1 MGSASLT
8 ARKKSI
14 MSVVRICVVLGTR
27 PEIIKLSPVIRE
39 CEKKK
44 FPFFIVHTNQ
54 HYSANMD
61 TVFFKELGLPQPK
74 YNLNIREALHGK
86 MVGRMLEEIEK
97 VFLTEKPSMVLV
109 QGDTNTVLAG
119 ALAAAKLQIKVG
131 HVEAGLR
138 SYDRT
143 MPEELNR
150 VTVDHL
156 SDLLFVPTQQQ
167 EKILLGEGILKEKI
181 LVTGNTVVD
190 AVMQS
195 IEQAKKD
202 KRYHHYTKERYMLLT
217 MHRPAN
223 VDDPKVLQD
232 IIDTLEDLSVELD
245 LKIYF
250 PAHPRTVQAM
260 KNLSR
265 GIHTDHI
272 IVMEPVQYLEM
283 LMLEQCAQ
291 LILTDSGGVQE
302 EACILHVPCVTL
314 RDNTER
320 PETVE
325 VGASKI
331 AGTTRNG
338 IFNAA
343 HKMIKVSKKW
353 INPFGDG
360 KAAVRIIRQVR
371 SLST

>member
-1 MGSASLT
+1 MTNT
-8 ARKKSI
+8 AR
-14 MSVVRICVVLGTR
+14 ICFVLGTR
-27 PEIIKLSPVIRE
+27 PEIIKFSPVIRE

-44 FPFFIVHTNQ
+44 IPFFIVHTNQ

-61 TVFFKELGLPQPK
+61 TVFFKELRLPQPK
-74 YNLNIREALHGK
+74 FNLNIRESLHGK
-86 MVGRMLEEIEK
+86 MVGCMLEEIEK
-97 VFLTEKPSMVLV
+97 VFLAEKPSIVLV

-119 ALAAAKLQIKVG
+119 ALAAAKLQIKIG

-150 VTVDHL
+150 VVVDHL
-156 SDLLFVPTQQQ
+156 SDLLFPPTQQQ
-167 EKILLGEGILKEKI
+167 KKILFGEGIPKEKI
-181 LVTGNTVVD
+181 FVTGNTVVD
-190 AVMQS
+190 AVIQS
-195 IEQAKKD
+195 IKQARKD
-202 KRYHHYTKERYMLLT
+202 KRYNHYAKERYMLLT

-223 VDDPKVLQD
+223 VDDPVVLRG
-232 IIDTLEDLSVELD
+232 IIDTLEDLSAELD

-250 PAHPRTVQAM
+250 PAHPRTVRAM
-260 KNLSR
+260 KKLSR
-265 GIHTDHI
+265 EIRTDRI

-325 VGASKI
+325 VGASKV

-343 HKMIKVSKKW
+343 HKMIKAPRTW
-353 INPFGDG
+353 TNPFGDG
-360 KAAVRIIRQVR
+360 KAAARIILQIRL
-371 SLST
+371 LSK